1 MKEDEDEDEVENA
14 KKGVRNGV
22 KMNAKLMLTLYFTR
36 ITSWCTVN
44 MGLITGKRLCQHI
57 SVNFTIF

>member
-22 KMNAKLMLTLYFTR
+22 KINAKLMLTLYFTR